1 MLKMDWK
8 KAISLGVFIWILMF
22 VIVSV
27 FVAFKIYDS
36 VAIKILTPII
46 SGIIAFILA
55 GKIKP
60 TKTSQAV
67 LYGLIWAM
75 VNIILDALITKQFN
89 PEIFTLWSLWIGY
102 VLIIL
107 ATLLRWRKGPEETGN
122 PTT

>member
-1 MLKMDWK
+1 MDWK
-8 KAISLGVFIWILMF
+8 KAIGLGVFIWILMF

-36 VAIKILTPII
+36 IAIKISTPII
-46 SGIIAFILA
+46 SGVIAFILA
-55 GKIKP
+55 GKVKP

-67 LYGLIWAM
+67 FYGLIWITA
-75 VNIILDALITKQFN
+75 NIILDALITKHFN
-89 PEIFTLWSLWIGY
+89 PEIFTLWSLWVGY

-107 ATLLRWRKGPEETGN
+107 ATLLRWRKRPEEAGS

>member
-1 MLKMDWK
+1 MDWK

-67 LYGLIWAM
+67 LYGLIWAI

-89 PEIFTLWSLWIGY
+89 PEIFTFWSLWIGY

-107 ATLLRWRKGPEETGN
+107 ATLLRWRKGPEETSN